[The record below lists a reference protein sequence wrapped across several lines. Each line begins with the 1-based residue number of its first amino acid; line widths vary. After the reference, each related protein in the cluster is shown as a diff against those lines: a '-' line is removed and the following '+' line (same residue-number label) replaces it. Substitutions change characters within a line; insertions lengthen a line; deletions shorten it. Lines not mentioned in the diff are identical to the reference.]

1 MIRFWLHIRHKV
13 IKDKSC
19 SHFLL
24 CSVGLTLVCLWSPR
38 GWQKSSAFQIGAK
51 KRHSMEGNVF
61 YWSMISESFYDML
74 CIEYDLKTFKG
85 RLSGVTKSQPVGMPP
100 NVARSVGAKK
110 SQRVA
115 NFLNSRGHKE
125 MNSSIFYL
133 RFHFHCISWCLIYFL
148 IIEALSVLIFRFI
161 FQYFFWSNQ

>member
-1 MIRFWLHIRHKV
+1 MIRFWPHIRHKG

-110 SQRVA
+110 ISTCGQLSKFSGSQRDEQF
-115 NFLNSRGHKE
+115 NFLLAFSFPLHFLMFN
-125 MNSSIFYL
+125 IFSHH
-133 RFHFHCISWCLIYFL
+133 RST
-148 IIEALSVLIFRFI
+148 
-161 FQYFFWSNQ
+161 